1 MDNNKDL
8 KKLLKWD
15 EDETIEQQGTQ
26 RKQEDSGTQKRK
38 VSKKVLKRLEKEKEK
53 QRKKGILEENK
64 KSKITKKGKAII
76 IAVSS
81 VIILGIV
88 FWLLFG
94 YFGIGF
100 DLTRTLAK
108 VDNLKVTEK
117 ELSTYLDFLKNQNS
131 SSVPEK
137 SDPQYNVLRQ
147 NLLDSIIVLKLIQ
160 KYGKNNGFVITDK
173 DVDDE
178 LAKLKSNYKSEDEFI
193 KELKTNKITIN
204 FLKGQIKNQLL
215 RDKIFAKVT
224 ENITVSDEEIKKY
237 YDDNKETLFTVPEQ
251 IKVSHILIKFAVPEG
266 QQLTDEIK
274 NQARAKIEDIQNQLK
289 NGASFEELA
298 KKYSEDTVSGPQ
310 GGDIGFISKG
320 QTIPE
325 FENAAFALQVG
336 QVSNIVETS
345 YGFHLIKV
353 TDKKESY
360 IKSFEEVKETIK
372 SYLINTKQMKAW
384 EDFVYKLVKQAKI
397 VYTTDLKGQLTDLE
411 KLQQESENTSI
422 TQSES
427 AGQNGK

>member
-8 KKLLKWD
+8 KKLFKWD
-15 EDETIEQQGTQ
+15 EDEAVEQQETQ
-26 RKQEDSGTQKRK
+26 KKQEDSEVQKRK

-64 KSKITKKGKAII
+64 KSKITKKGKVII

-108 VDNLKVTEK
+108 VDDLKVTEK
-117 ELSTYLDFLKNQNS
+117 ELMTYLDFLKNQNE

-137 SDPQYNVLRQ
+137 SNPQYDVLRQ

-173 DVDDE
+173 DIDDE

-204 FLKGQIKNQLL
+204 FLESQIKNQLL

-224 ENITVSDEEIKKY
+224 KNINVSDEEVKKY

-251 IKVSHILIKFAVPEG
+251 IKVSHILIKFTVPEG

-274 NQARAKIEDIQNQLK
+274 NQAKAKIEDIQNQLK
-289 NGASFEELA
+289 NGARFEELA

-320 QTIPE
+320 QTIAE
-325 FENAAFALQVG
+325 FENVAFALQVG
-336 QVSNIVETS
+336 QVSDIVQTS

-384 EDFVYKLVKQAKI
+384 EDFVYNLIKQAKI
-397 VYTTDLKGQLTDLE
+397 VYTTDLKGKLTDLD
-411 KLQQESENTSI
+411 KLQQKTEI
-422 TQSES
+422 T
-427 AGQNGK
+427 NK

>member
-8 KKLLKWD
+8 KKLFKWD
-15 EDETIEQQGTQ
+15 EDEAVEQQETQ
-26 RKQEDSGTQKRK
+26 KKQEDSEVQKRK

-64 KSKITKKGKAII
+64 KSKITKKGKVII

-108 VDNLKVTEK
+108 VDDLKVTEK
-117 ELSTYLDFLKNQNS
+117 ELMTYLDFLKNQNE

-137 SDPQYNVLRQ
+137 SDPQYDVLRQ

-173 DVDDE
+173 DIDDE

-204 FLKGQIKNQLL
+204 FLESQIKNQLL

-224 ENITVSDEEIKKY
+224 KNINVSDEEVKKY

-251 IKVSHILIKFAVPEG
+251 IKVSHILIKFTVPEG

-274 NQARAKIEDIQNQLK
+274 NQAKAKIEDIQNQLK
-289 NGASFEELA
+289 NGARFEELA

-320 QTIPE
+320 QTIAE
-325 FENAAFALQVG
+325 FENVAFALQVG
-336 QVSNIVETS
+336 QVSDIVQTS

-384 EDFVYKLVKQAKI
+384 EDFVYNLIKQAKI
-397 VYTTDLKGQLTDLE
+397 VYTTDLKGKLTDLD
-411 KLQQESENTSI
+411 KLQQKTEI
-422 TQSES
+422 T
-427 AGQNGK
+427 NK

>member
-8 KKLLKWD
+8 KKLFKWD
-15 EDETIEQQGTQ
+15 EDEAVEQQETQ
-26 RKQEDSGTQKRK
+26 KKQEDSEVQKRK

-64 KSKITKKGKAII
+64 KSKITKKGKVII

-108 VDNLKVTEK
+108 VDDLKVTEK
-117 ELSTYLDFLKNQNS
+117 ELMTYLDFLKNQNE

-137 SDPQYNVLRQ
+137 SNTQYDVLRQ

-173 DVDDE
+173 DIDDE

-204 FLKGQIKNQLL
+204 FLESQIKNQLL

-224 ENITVSDEEIKKY
+224 KNINVSDEEVKKY

-251 IKVSHILIKFAVPEG
+251 IKVSHILIKFTVPEG

-274 NQARAKIEDIQNQLK
+274 NQAKAKIEDIQNQLK
-289 NGASFEELA
+289 NGARFEELA

-320 QTIPE
+320 QTIAE
-325 FENAAFALQVG
+325 FENVAFALQVG
-336 QVSNIVETS
+336 QVSDIVQTS

-384 EDFVYKLVKQAKI
+384 EDFVYNLIKQAKI
-397 VYTTDLKGQLTDLE
+397 VYTTDLKGKLTDLD
-411 KLQQESENTSI
+411 KLQQKTEI
-422 TQSES
+422 T
-427 AGQNGK
+427 NK

>member
-1 MDNNKDL
+1 LDNNKDL
-8 KKLLKWD
+8 KKLFKWD
-15 EDETIEQQGTQ
+15 EDEAVEQQETQ
-26 RKQEDSGTQKRK
+26 KKQEDSEVQKRK

-64 KSKITKKGKAII
+64 KSKITKKGKVII

-108 VDNLKVTEK
+108 VDDLKVTEK
-117 ELSTYLDFLKNQNS
+117 ELMTYLDFLKNQNE

-137 SDPQYNVLRQ
+137 SNPQYDVLRQ

-173 DVDDE
+173 DIDDE

-204 FLKGQIKNQLL
+204 FLESQIKNQLL

-224 ENITVSDEEIKKY
+224 KNINVSDEEVKKY

-251 IKVSHILIKFAVPEG
+251 IKVSHILIKFTVPEG

-274 NQARAKIEDIQNQLK
+274 NQAKAKIEDIQNQLK
-289 NGASFEELA
+289 NGARFEELA

-320 QTIPE
+320 QTIAE
-325 FENAAFALQVG
+325 FENVAFALQVG
-336 QVSNIVETS
+336 QVSDIVQTS

-384 EDFVYKLVKQAKI
+384 EDFVYNLIKQAKI
-397 VYTTDLKGQLTDLE
+397 VYTTDLKGKLTDLD
-411 KLQQESENTSI
+411 KLQQKTEI
-422 TQSES
+422 T
-427 AGQNGK
+427 NK